1 MLCKVTIQMWS
12 FLKTW
17 NQKILS
23 LFFRDINAR
32 KLTEDTLRQ
41 SEERYRTL
49 FESIEEG
56 FCIVEIIF
64 DDNSKPI
71 DYRFIIA
78 NPAFEKQTGRKD
90 AVGKTVREMAPSHEE
105 YWFERYG
112 NVALTGKSIRFE
124 DYAKEFQAWYEVH
137 AYRVGEPELQQVG
150 IVFSN
155 ITERKIAEVALRQS
169 EERYRTL
176 FESIDEG
183 FCIIEV
189 LFDET
194 DHAVD
199 YRFLEINP
207 TFALQTGLEEAAAK
221 TARQLD
227 PNLEDY
233 WCEIYGEIVQTGK
246 SRRFENYW
254 GANNRWFDIYACRT
268 GQPEDRKVAV
278 IFKDISER
286 KQAEQER
293 EQLFIRE
300 QAAREVAENANRI
313 KDEFLAVLSHEL
325 RSPLNPILGWAKLL
339 KQGKLDAAKT
349 LVALDT
355 IERNTQLQVQLIS
368 DLLDISGILRGKLSL
383 EQASVDLSQVIASAL
398 ETVRLAIEAKS
409 LQIETIIRP
418 NIKTVLG
425 DAGRLQQV
433 VWNLLSNAVKFTKQR
448 GHITVALT
456 QTETYAQIQVT
467 DTGKGIKS
475 DFMPYVFEHFRQEDG
490 AITRQFGG
498 LGLGLAI
505 ARQIVEMHGGTI
517 RVDSS
522 GEGQGATFTVQL
534 PLALTSNQLP
544 CVESLEVSINDL
556 SSIRILVVDD
566 EPDSREFVAFVLE
579 QAGASVTSVAS
590 GIEALQIVE
599 RLIPDVIVSD
609 IGMPQMDGY
618 MLLQQMRAQSSTAQ
632 IPAIALTAYAGE
644 FDQKQ
649 ALQAGFQYHLAK
661 PVEPEKIIITV
672 ARLCEQKQKSNDG

>member
-1 MLCKVTIQMWS
+1 MWS
-12 FLKTW
+12 RLKTW
-17 NQKILS
+17 NQKMLS
-23 LFFRDINAR
+23 LFFRDITAR
-32 KLTEDTLRQ
+32 KLTSDSESQ

-90 AVGKTVREMAPSHEE
+90 AVGKTVREMAPFHEE

-124 DYAKEFQAWYEVH
+124 DRAEEFQAWYEVH
-137 AYRVGEPELQQVG
+137 AYRVGEPELRQVG

-194 DHAVD
+194 DHAID

-207 TFALQTGLEEAAAK
+207 AFALQTGLEGAIGK
-221 TARQLD
+221 TIRQLD
-227 PNLEDY
+227 PNIEDY
-233 WCEIYGEIVQTGK
+233 WCFLYGKIVQTGEP
-246 SRRFENYW
+246 RRFENYW
-254 GANNRWFDIYACRT
+254 KANNRWFDIYACRT
-268 GQPEDRKVAV
+268 GQPQDRKVAV
-278 IFKDISER
+278 VFKDISER

-300 QAAREVAENANRI
+300 QAAREAAENANRI

-409 LQIETIIRP
+409 LQIKTIIPP

-433 VWNLLSNAVKFTKQR
+433 VWNLLSNAVKFTRQR

-467 DTGKGIKS
+467 DTGKGIKR
-475 DFMPYVFEHFRQEDG
+475 DFLPYVFEHFRQEDG

-505 ARQIVEMHGGTI
+505 ARKIVEMHGGTI
-517 RVDSS
+517 TVDSP

-661 PVEPEKIIITV
+661 PVEPEKIITTV